1 MDTKQI
7 KLSLLILFGLVVL
20 SYGFLIYAQE
30 NTATTSNVFTNTSAV
45 NSDSNLTK
53 SVAKQVSALIQNA
66 SGDNPEISLEQVR
79 SLIDDSLN
87 QAATAEDILQIDT
100 SQLKINKQ
108 NYNNLSSAKAKAKMK
123 EGFTKY
129 LASLF
134 YIFSSNSPQPITS
147 SKDVASVISLMTN
160 SMVSA
165 VSRENLNSIS
175 ELSAS
180 GKRISEQLKDVEIP
194 EKMVDLHIKAMLYAK
209 RAEALNSLL
218 APNPDDPLKELSNL
232 AQVEGFVES
241 LAAFADEINV
251 KMDEYEVNFIDPE
264 VQDNLKKIGVPD
276 LTNNDNTEN
285 LLNTQNDSAQ

>member
-108 NYNNLSSAKAKAKMK
+108 NYNNLSSAKAKMK

-165 VSRENLNSIS
+165 VSQENLNSIS